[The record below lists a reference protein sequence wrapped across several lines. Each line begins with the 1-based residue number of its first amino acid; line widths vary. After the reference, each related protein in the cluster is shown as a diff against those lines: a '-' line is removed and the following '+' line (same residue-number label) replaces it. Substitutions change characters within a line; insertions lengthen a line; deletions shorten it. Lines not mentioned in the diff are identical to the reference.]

1 MDAVSLRWQ
10 STDKTTMKTDRAKSI
25 RSRLAS
31 HYLLPVAGAVLVLV
45 LASALYFV
53 YTDTQQM
60 RETLNADFSEQQLI
74 LGRQAAAQIGG
85 HLDDVAAELA
95 RLEPFVVGARG
106 RPELRELLELSLG
119 HSRGI
124 GLFELGVIDQSGNFV
139 ETVSVYGVQ
148 PEDSTKHSIVRQLR
162 ETHQR
167 ELGSL
172 HVRPAES
179 GANHITAY
187 TSTRVHHPE
196 MGEITLY
203 AAIDVTRLVR
213 AVTQGIRSG
222 ATGSAWVIDENGV
235 FLYHVENEFVG
246 KNAFTARHER
256 EPYISFNKINEIMR
270 DRMLQG
276 EEGTGTYISG
286 WHRGVAGEVEKL
298 LAFTPVRTPVI
309 IPGRLWSVAVSA
321 PVSEV
326 NLALDNVRR
335 RHFLVEAAVVLA
347 MLGFASLVTIYH
359 TRFSQALKV
368 KMSQQQEYLSAILQN
383 SVDAIVFIDN
393 GNQVQVWNRG
403 AEMIFGY
410 TAEEMIGSRFR
421 RLIPPDVDAERELG
435 RIMEEVYEKG
445 HIRNFQTQR
454 LTKSGKRITV
464 NISRTLI
471 HDKEG
476 APIGSTAVIKDVTD
490 KVEMDKHI
498 YNTEKLASIGT
509 LAAGVAH
516 EINNPLAIILG
527 FTDLLKQRFREGASE
542 LNDLKMIEDNANM
555 AKKTIENLLGF
566 ARVSEGFE
574 DTADVGSALEKV
586 INITKNTLL
595 TKKIEL
601 VTDIDPSLPCIA
613 GDAREFQQ
621 VVFNLINNATSAM
634 RDEGGTL
641 RVSAACKDGWV
652 RVRVQDSGVGIPDR
666 IKAQIFDP
674 FFTTK
679 NVGEGTGLGLSLCY
693 GIVQKYGGKMEFT
706 SISKEDEPDKPSGTT
721 FTVSMPA
728 TPADEIGAPPQAS

>member
-1 MDAVSLRWQ
+1 MEIETPPNLKPRRN
-10 STDKTTMKTDRAKSI
+10 STV
-25 RSRLAS
+25 RSVLAS

-60 RETLNADFSEQQLI
+60 RETLNEDFSEQQLI
-74 LGRQAAAQIGG
+74 LARQAATQIGD
-85 HLDDVAAELA
+85 HLDDAVAELT
-95 RLEPFVVGARG
+95 RLKQYIEGVDEGPRI
-106 RPELRELLELSLG
+106 RELLKLTLDQ
-119 HSRGI
+119 SRAT
-124 GLFELGVIDQSGNFV
+124 GLFELGAIDQSGNFV
-139 ETVSVYGVQ
+139 EAVNVFGLQ
-148 PEDSTKHSIVRQLR
+148 PEDSTRKAIARQLR
-162 ETHQR
+162 EVHR
-167 ELGSL
+167 GELGPL
-172 HVRPAES
+172 HVKTDDTGGPV
-179 GANHITAY
+179 IIAY
-187 TSTRVHHPE
+187 TSTRLRHPVL
-196 MGEITLY
+196 GELTLY
-203 AAIDVTRLVR
+203 AGIDITRLVR
-213 AVTQGIRSG
+213 SVTQGIRSG
-222 ATGSAWVIDENGV
+222 ATGSAWVIDEHGV
-235 FLYHVENEFVG
+235 FLYHVEKEFIG

-256 EPYISFNKINEIMR
+256 EPYISFNEINRIMKE
-270 DRMLQG
+270 RMLQG

-326 NLALDNVRR
+326 NLTLDHVRR
-335 RHFLVEAAVVLA
+335 RHLLVEAAVVLA

-359 TRFSQALKV
+359 TRFSRALKAQ
-368 KMSQQQEYLSAILQN
+368 MSEQREFLSAILQN

-393 GNQVQVWNRG
+393 SNQVRVWNRG

-410 TAEEMIGSRFR
+410 TAAEMIGSRFR
-421 RLIPPDVDAERELG
+421 RLIPADVDAERELG

-445 HIRNFQTQR
+445 HIRNYQTQR

-476 APIGSTAVIKDVTD
+476 EPIGSTAIIKDITD

-516 EINNPLAIILG
+516 EINNPLTIILG
-527 FTDLLKQRFREGASE
+527 FTDLLKQRFREGSPE
-542 LNDLKMIEDNANM
+542 RNDLEMIEENANM
-555 AKKTIENLLGF
+555 AKKTVENLLRF
-566 ARVSEGFE
+566 ARVTEGVE
-574 DTADVGSALEKV
+574 DSADVGSALEQV
-586 INITKNTLL
+586 INITRNTLL
-595 TKKIEL
+595 TKNIEL
-601 VTDIDPSLPCIA
+601 ETDIDPNLPCVA

-634 RDEGGTL
+634 QEDGGTL
-641 RVSAACKDGWV
+641 GVSANCKDGWV
-652 RVRVQDSGVGIPDR
+652 RVRVKDTGVGIPDR

-679 NVGEGTGLGLSLCY
+679 KVGEGTGLGLSLCY
-693 GIVQKYGGKMEFT
+693 GIVQKYGGKIDFT
-706 SISKEDEPDKPSGTT
+706 SVSKEDYPDRPSGTT

-728 TPADEIGAPPQAS
+728 TSLEDPHGDPEA